1 MQPPLPVP
9 PLPAPPPQSATSQPN
24 PTKNVAPESDA
35 LEATLEKLRAL
46 QKQTTPPKA
55 RANPQAGGAPKG
67 GGARE
72 GTDTSALTAD
82 QRASI
87 GDHVRE
93 CWTYDPGAKDAS
105 QLQVHL
111 QVVTDAE
118 GVARVARVAGSDVG
132 RMSDPEFRA
141 FAERAI
147 RAVLD
152 PHCANLPLPKDM
164 VGQSR
169 TLDFRFSP

>member
-1 MQPPLPVP
+1 LPVP
-9 PLPAPPPQSATSQPN
+9 PLPPPPTESATSQPN
-24 PTKNVAPESDA
+24 PTKNTAPESDA

-55 RANPQAGGAPKG
+55 RANPQAGGAPNG
-67 GGARE
+67 GGART
-72 GTDTSALTAD
+72 GSDTSALSAD

-87 GDHVRE
+87 GDHVRQ
-93 CWTYDPGAKDAS
+93 CWTYDPGAKDAN

-111 QVVTDAE
+111 QVITDE
-118 GVARVARVAGSDVG
+118 NGVARVVHVAGSDLG

-141 FAERAI
+141 FAERAV

-152 PHCANLPLPKDM
+152 PHCASLPLPKDM
-164 VGQSR
+164 LGQRR